1 VLLTGDVHFGRIT
14 CVRPNSAS
22 NDATL
27 VEVISSLMQLLME
40 RKVKRFSTYEEVP
53 TDSFPMDENHRVADG
68 NHFAIVAFT
77 IREEEGAV
85 AA

>member
-1 VLLTGDVHFGRIT
+1 
-14 CVRPNSAS
+14 
-22 NDATL
+22 L
-27 VEVISSLMQLLME
+27 VEVISSLMQLVME
-40 RKVKRFSTYEEVP
+40 RKFKRVSTNEAVP
-53 TDSFPMDENHRVADG
+53 TGSFPIDENHRAADG